1 MGPAR
6 ALDLGPDCV
15 FLVSV
20 RGCAARR
27 SCRLSSSR
35 ASSCR
40 TLSSNVPAWDT
51 VPQGGASPEWER
63 YHEDRDR
70 NSLIPMALL
79 A

>member
-27 SCRLSSSR
+27 SCRVSSSR
-35 ASSCR
+35 ASPGRSLPS
-40 TLSSNVPAWDT
+40 TVPAWDT
-51 VPQGGASPEWER
+51 APLGGASPEWER
-63 YHEDRDR
+63 YQDDRDR